1 MDDRELDLLL
11 REWAAPGAPPTLRPP
26 HSPRPRVWH
35 VIGQWLSSTIRVPV
49 PVALA
54 ALVLLGVFGVTT
66 WSTRFRAGAPTGV
79 ATARPSGPTGER
91 ARGELARYALSGPL
105 SGFDAVLVELN
116 FAPGASAPVHRHPGP
131 ILGYVV
137 DGSLRT
143 AINDE
148 PGAVVPAGGTFF
160 EPTGAVHTT
169 FGAASAE
176 APVRSVVF
184 LVVPNGSGVT
194 ERVTRVP

>member
-1 MDDRELDLLL
+1 
-11 REWAAPGAPPTLRPP
+11 
-26 HSPRPRVWH
+26 V
-35 VIGQWLSSTIRVPV
+35 
-49 PVALA
+49 
-54 ALVLLGVFGVTT
+54 
-66 WSTRFRAGAPTGV
+66 FRAGSDPWSSERDLRHLRASEAEQKAIYADCAELNKTEGV
-79 ATARPSGPTGER
+79 AGPTGER
-91 ARGELARYALSGPL
+91 ATGELARYALSGPL

-137 DGSLRT
+137 DGSLPT

-169 FGAASAE
+169 FGAATAE

-194 ERVTRVP
+194 ERVTSVP

>member
-1 MDDRELDLLL
+1 MDDRELDHLL
-11 REWAAPGAPPTLRPP
+11 REWAAPAAPPTLQPP
-26 HSPRPRVWH
+26 HTPRPRVWH
-35 VIGQWLSSTIRVPV
+35 VIGRWLSTTIRVPV

-54 ALVLLGVFGVTT
+54 VLVLVGALGVTT
-66 WSTRFRAGAPTGV
+66 WSTRFRAG
-79 ATARPSGPTGER
+79 GPTGAATAPR
-91 ARGELARYALSGPL
+91 ATGELARHALSGPL

-116 FAPGASAPVHRHPGP
+116 FAPGASSPVHRHPGP

-137 DGSLRT
+137 NGSLRT

-169 FGAASAE
+169 FGAATAD
-176 APVRSVVF
+176 APARSVVF